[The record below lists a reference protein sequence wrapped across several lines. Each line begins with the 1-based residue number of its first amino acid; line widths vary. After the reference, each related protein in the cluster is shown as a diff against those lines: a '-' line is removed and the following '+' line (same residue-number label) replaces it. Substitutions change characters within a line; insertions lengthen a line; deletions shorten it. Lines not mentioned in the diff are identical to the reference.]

1 MKIIIFY
8 LQPSLNSLFSL
19 LLQETQELRRIA
31 AVNECVRLA
40 GERHGSLKKNFEE
53 IRQR

>member
-1 MKIIIFY
+1 MQIIIFY
-8 LQPSLNSLFSL
+8 LQPSLNSLFFL

-40 GERHGSLKKNFEE
+40 WERHGSLKKIFEE
-53 IRQR
+53 VRQR